1 MFEVLFKNQFI
12 KTLIYCMRTTCLF
25 YLLLCFGTFLCSH
38 NLHAGN
44 KENPI
49 FQGKPV
55 INSPAITGNYPD
67 TPFLFY
73 IPTSGQRPVKWEAE
87 NLPKGLKLNPQTGVI
102 SGKISQ
108 KGKYTVTLKAKN
120 ALGSDKKNLVIRIG
134 DKLLLTPP
142 MGWNSWNTFG
152 RDLSEELVLQTADSM
167 INNGMRDLGYTYIN
181 IDDFWQLAERGAD
194 GHLQINTAKFP
205 RGIKYV
211 ADYLHERG
219 FKLGIYSDAA
229 DKTCGGVCGSYGYE
243 ETDAKDFADWGVD
256 LLKYDYCNAPSGQL
270 EAIERYTKM
279 GKALRATDRSI
290 VYSICEWGQREP
302 WKWAKKVGGELW
314 RVSGDIGDVWD
325 QGANHA
331 GGLRGILNI
340 IEINA
345 PLDEYAGP
353 AGWNDPDMLVVGIGG
368 NSATI
373 GHESTGCTD
382 EQYKSHFALWC
393 MMASPLLCGNDIR
406 DMDDVTS
413 QIILNKKL
421 IAINQDQLGV
431 QASRTVRSDYYD
443 IWIKPLSDGS
453 KAVACFN
460 RTDTPKDV
468 ELNTKSAEGLS
479 FAQVTPATD
488 NAVLHKIDNGVIVKL
503 APFQCTV
510 LICR

>member
-1 MFEVLFKNQFI
+1 M
-12 KTLIYCMRTTCLF
+12 KTNLLF
-25 YLLLCFGTFLCSH
+25 YLLFCLSMFLC
-38 NLHAGN
+38 NQNIHASD
-44 KENPI
+44 KENPV

-55 INSPAITGNYPD
+55 INSPGITGNYPG

-73 IPTSGQRPVKWEAE
+73 IPTSGQRPLEWEVE

-102 SGKISQ
+102 SGKISR

-120 ALGSDKKNLVIRIG
+120 ALGSDKKNLVIQIG

-152 RDLSEELVLQTADSM
+152 RNLSEELVLQTADAM
-167 INNGMRDLGYTYIN
+167 VKNGMRDLGYTYIN
-181 IDDFWQLAERGAD
+181 IDDFWQLTERGAD
-194 GHLQINTAKFP
+194 GHLQINTKKFP

-243 ETDAKDFADWGVD
+243 ETDAKDFASWDVD

-270 EAIERYTKM
+270 DAIERYTKM
-279 GKALRATDRSI
+279 GKALRATNRSI

-314 RVSGDIGDVWD
+314 RISGDISDTWD
-325 QGANHA
+325 RGSNHE

-340 IEINA
+340 LEINA

-368 NSATI
+368 NKNSTI
-373 GHESTGCTD
+373 AYESTGCTD

-406 DMDDVTS
+406 NMDDATS
-413 QIILNKKL
+413 RILLNKDL
-421 IAINQDQLGV
+421 IAINQDLLGI
-431 QASRTVRSDYYD
+431 QASRSVRADYYD
-443 IWIKPLSDGS
+443 IWIKPLSDGR

-460 RTDTPKDV
+460 RSASPQTV
-468 ELNTKSAEGLS
+468 ELNMKTAEDLS
-479 FAQVTPATD
+479 LEQVYSLND
-488 NAVLHKIDNGVIVKL
+488 RSMINAGKKLLVKL
-503 APFQCTV
+503 APYQCKV
-510 LICR
+510 YICGKAQK